1 MSDDEKSGAEMA
13 LKNALWNVQQGH
25 SLAAQ
30 SWAESAAEMIAEA
43 NYGEDQ
49 QRRLVAP
56 SDGATTGDKVAIGLS
71 ACVLLWML
79 VSMLSGVWTL

>member
-1 MSDDEKSGAEMA
+1 VNDEQKRLAIGALTHA
-13 LKNALWNVQQGH
+13 STAIANDRPWV
-25 SLAAQ
+25 
-30 SWAESAAEMIAEA
+30 AEQWSKAAEEMIRDA
-43 NYGEDQ
+43 NRISRDT
-49 QRRLVAP
+49 RRLVAP

>member
-56 SDGATTGDKVAIGLS
+56 SEGATAGDKAAITLS
-71 ACVLLWML
+71 AFVLMWM
-79 VSMLSGVWTL
+79 VADMIWGML